1 VATLPN
7 HRTAVRRIGST
18 GIACA
23 VGAGT
28 LLGLSGTASAAMP
41 TEQTIDSAPSSVNE
55 GSTVTFSGTLSGFG
69 DQPLADEEVE
79 LEWRTGK
86 DSSWKSAG
94 TDTTSAKGIA
104 EIPAD
109 IGTTA
114 QWRLTYPGDRMND
127 PAASKAVTVE
137 AEQPMGERAEQPM
150 GERIVDTAAAQAGKS
165 YSYGASGPASF
176 DCSGLTQ
183 YVHKQH
189 GIDLPRTSDQQRDAL
204 SKVAKSD
211 KQPGDLVFF
220 ANGGDVYHVGIYAGG
235 NKIWAAPESGDV
247 VRKQEIWT
255 DAYTVGRAW

>member
-1 VATLPN
+1 MATSHN
-7 HRTAVRRIGST
+7 RTAVRRIGAT

-28 LLGLSGTASAAMP
+28 LLGLSGTASAATP
-41 TEQTIDSAPSSVNE
+41 TEQTIDSAPSSVDE

-69 DQPLADEEVE
+69 DQPLADEDVE
-79 LEWRTGK
+79 LEWRTGQG
-86 DSSWKSAG
+86 SAWKSAG
-94 TDTTSAKGIA
+94 TDTTNAKGIA
-104 EIPAD
+104 EVPAN

-114 QWRLTYPGDRMND
+114 QWRFNYPGDRTND
-127 PAASKAVTVE
+127 PATSKVVTVE
-137 AEQPMGERAEQPM
+137 AEQPVGERL
-150 GERIVDTAAAQAGKS
+150 VDTAAAQAGKR
-165 YSYGASGPASF
+165 YSYGASGPDSF

-204 SKVAKSD
+204 SEIAKSD

-220 ANGGDVYHVGIYAGG
+220 ADGGNVYHVGIYAGG